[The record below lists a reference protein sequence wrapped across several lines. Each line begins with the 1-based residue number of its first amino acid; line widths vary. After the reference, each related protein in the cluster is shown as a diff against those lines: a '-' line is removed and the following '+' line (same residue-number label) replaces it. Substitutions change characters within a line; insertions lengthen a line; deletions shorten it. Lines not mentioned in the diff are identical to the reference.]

1 MLMEDK
7 HSSESLIQEH
17 GFIEFVV
24 NLLNTST
31 DPLNTDTDSLKK
43 SEKSFV
49 SNNFIFLFTLFLPL
63 SHHSQHYFSFF

>member
-31 DPLNTDTDSLKK
+31 DPLNIDTDSL
-43 SEKSFV
+43 EKNDKV
-49 SNNFIFLFTLFLPL
+49 MILYIFFLILFSLLP
-63 SHHSQHYFSFF
+63 H